1 MKQKNRR
8 HSKIIDIVRADQIE
22 TQDELISKLR
32 ESGFDVTQATVSRDI
47 KELNIVKISM
57 KNSGYKYAIKS
68 SNEDRPSAKYANI
81 LREAAQSVVSAGN
94 LVIVRTY
101 SGMADASAA
110 AIDLMWH
117 YDILGSIAGD
127 DTIFVATA
135 DNRSAEILAGR
146 INEVLRSKN

>member
-1 MKQKNRR
+1 MKNDRQA
-8 HSKIIDIVRADQIE
+8 KILELINKYDIE
-22 TQDELISKLR
+22 TQEVLLAKLS
-32 ESGFDVTQATVSRDI
+32 EEGFEVTQATVSRDI

-146 INEVLRSKN
+146 INEVLHSKN